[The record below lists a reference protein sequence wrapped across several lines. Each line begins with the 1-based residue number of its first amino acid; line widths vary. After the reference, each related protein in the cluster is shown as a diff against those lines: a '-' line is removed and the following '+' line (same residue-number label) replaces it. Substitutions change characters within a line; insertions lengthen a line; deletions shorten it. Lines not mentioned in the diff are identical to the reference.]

1 MNLAKRWTAKA
12 IVSLVFT
19 FAHPTWAIEP
29 VNSSASGDVAYNST
43 VCQKQKVLQA
53 DTCEGDGL
61 EPEEIKLYELIN
73 QYRAQHNLPAIPLS
87 KSLTLVANRHV
98 HDLQGNMGSLTHSWS
113 NCAFSA
119 HDASTYPCMWSAPQR
134 LKTKYPGYG
143 FENAYTVYQGNATA
157 EKALNGW
164 QKHTSHNE
172 VMINLGKWK
181 KKHWNAIGIAL
192 YKGYAVIWFGEESD
206 PAGVPTKASTN

>member
-1 MNLAKRWTAKA
+1 MNLAKHWTTWA
-12 IVSLVFT
+12 IVPLLLT
-19 FAHPTWAIEP
+19 FAHATEANEAINPTAGE
-29 VNSSASGDVAYNST
+29 VAFNST
-43 VCQKQKVLQA
+43 LCQKQKVLQA

-61 EPEEIKLYELIN
+61 EPEEIRLYELIN

-113 NCAFSA
+113 NCSFNA

-134 LKTKYPGYG
+134 LKTQYPGYG
-143 FENAYTVYQGNATA
+143 FENAYTVYQGNATP
-157 EKALNGW
+157 ERALNGW
-164 QKHTSHNE
+164 QKHASHNE

-181 KKHWNAIGIAL
+181 KKRWNAIGVAL
-192 YKGYAVIWFGEESD
+192 YKGYAVIWFGEETD
-206 PAGVPTKASTN
+206 PAGVPLRATTN